1 MQHPFPAAFVSLQ
14 WLWWLPSQ
22 TINWWHGI
30 RYPFEYNCR
39 VSNDIEAPKALDV
52 QLALPERGKSCF
64 GGHPKWWQKD
74 FSPALN
80 PHKPVKSKCRAREV
94 PNGPSALKV
103 VSRH

>member
-52 QLALPERGKSCF
+52 QLALPERGKF
-64 GGHPKWWQKD
+64 YLAAILNGGKKTSRQY
-74 FSPALN
+74 
-80 PHKPVKSKCRAREV
+80 
-94 PNGPSALKV
+94 SALINW
-103 VSRH
+103 